1 MGDSLEMNSLNS
13 IDSDEE
19 AGLTSASRERQR
31 LNKGRRRG
39 MSGLTSE
46 DGRILRDAYAT
57 GATTDSPRDDDQII
71 NGIAV
76 SKAERKLADIHVVRS
91 MLING
96 VLIGL
101 W

>member
-1 MGDSLEMNSLNS
+1 MNSLNS
-13 IDSDEE
+13 MDSDEE

-31 LNKGRRRG
+31 LKKGRRRG
-39 MSGLTSE
+39 MSGLTAE
-46 DGRILRDAYAT
+46 DGRVLREAYAT
-57 GATTDSPRDDDQII
+57 GASTESPTEDEQII

-76 SKAERKLADIHVVRS
+76 SKAERKLADIHVIKS